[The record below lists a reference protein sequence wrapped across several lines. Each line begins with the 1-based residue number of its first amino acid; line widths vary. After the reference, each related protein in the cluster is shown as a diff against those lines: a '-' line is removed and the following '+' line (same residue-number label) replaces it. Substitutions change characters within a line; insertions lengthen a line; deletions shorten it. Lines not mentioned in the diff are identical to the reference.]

1 VARIAVP
8 RTRREVI
15 MDGALDGIRVVEMGE
30 LIAAP
35 FCARLFADYGADVIK
50 VEPGTGDRARTWGP
64 FPGDV
69 TDAEKSGLYFFLNT
83 NKRAVTLDADHDDGR
98 AALHRLLRDAD
109 VFIHGMRPS
118 LLAARGLDFDTLS
131 RINPRLVM
139 ISVTPF
145 GQTGPYAEWK
155 AYDLNAFHLTAAG
168 SRYLGRPGEP
178 PLEPG
183 TFIADFF
190 GGYAGAAWGLAAVY
204 GADAVGGGQHIDV
217 STAEVIAALF
227 TGAQN
232 IGGYAQDGVFEKRS
246 GVGMRL
252 GAPATIFP
260 CKDGYVWML
269 ALEPGQWKGLAR
281 AMGDP
286 DWMQLEQFLDMYNRA
301 QNVDAMNPLIREW
314 TMEHTKQEI
323 MDLCQANGC
332 PTTAIY
338 TVDEVANHPHLA
350 ERSFIATLEHPAL
363 GPMRAIG
370 PPLRLTGS
378 PGGPRRA
385 APMLGAHNDEV
396 LGALARGDDVWR
408 LTQPEAV

>member
-1 VARIAVP
+1 M
-8 RTRREVI
+8 TT
-15 MDGALDGIRVVEMGE
+15 GALDGMRVIEMGE

-35 FCARLFADYGADVIK
+35 FCARLFGDYGADVIK
-50 VEPGTGDRARTWGP
+50 VEPRRGDVARTWGP
-64 FPGDV
+64 FPSDQPSPE
-69 TDAEKSGLYFFLNT
+69 TSGLFFFLNT
-83 NKRAVTLDADHDDGR
+83 NKRGVTADADVPEGR
-98 AALHRLLRDAD
+98 SLLHELIRDAD
-109 VFIHGMRPS
+109 VFVHGMRPS
-118 LLAARGLDFDTLS
+118 QLRARGLDFETLS
-131 RINPRLVM
+131 RLNSRLVM

-145 GQTGPYAEWK
+145 GQTGPYSEWN

-168 SRYLGRPGEP
+168 SRYLGRPGEA

-190 GGYAGAAWGLAAVY
+190 GAYAGAAWGLAAAL
-204 GADAVGGGQHIDV
+204 GADAIGGGQHVDV

-252 GAPATIFP
+252 GAPAAIFP
-260 CKDGYVWML
+260 CQDGYVWML

-286 DWMQLEQFLDMYNRA
+286 EWMQLEQFLDMYNRA

-332 PTTAIY
+332 PSTAIY

-350 ERSFIATLEHPAL
+350 DRAFFFELEHPAL
-363 GPMRAIG
+363 GVVRDIG
-370 PPLRLTGS
+370 APIRMPQS
-378 PGGPRRA
+378 PGAPRRR
-385 APMLGAHNDEV
+385 APMLGEHNQEIF
-396 LGALARGDDVWR
+396 GALLGRAPHDLRR
-408 LTQPEAV
+408 LAQAGVV